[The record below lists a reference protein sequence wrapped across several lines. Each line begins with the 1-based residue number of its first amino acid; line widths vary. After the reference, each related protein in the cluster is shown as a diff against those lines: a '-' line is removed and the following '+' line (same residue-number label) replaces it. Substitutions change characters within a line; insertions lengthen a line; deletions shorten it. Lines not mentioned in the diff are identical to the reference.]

1 MPHDH
6 FFAWNTLIGIIENA
20 PTVDAVPV
28 VRCKECKYWDRG
40 DCYRLE
46 LSRPDDFCSYGER
59 RERDII
65 DEAREMVK
73 TLRWIASN
81 EDIVFNAKAATEAA
95 DLIERLAEAGESGL
109 AGWIS
114 VKDRLPDQE
123 LLEYWKRYSQRSVEV
138 LVMIEGASHST
149 TLTWDGN
156 RFSDDCHNE
165 YEVTHWMP
173 LPEPPGDSD
182 AHA

>member
-1 MPHDH
+1 MIARKCDRCGC
-6 FFAWNTLIGIIENA
+6 FYELNTNSLKGVAVHEKTA
-20 PTVDAVPV
+20 AGTVHGYSSYCDLCPAFM
-28 VRCKECKYWDRG
+28 K
-40 DCYRLE
+40 
-46 LSRPDDFCSYGER
+46 DFKNWASGAE
-59 RERDII
+59 EK
-65 DEAREMVK
+65 K
-73 TLRWIASN
+73 T
-81 EDIVFNAKAATEAA
+81 
-95 DLIERLAEAGESGL
+95 
-109 AGWIS
+109 GWIS

-173 LPEPPGDSD
+173 LPESPGDSD
-182 AHA
+182 AQA

>member
-1 MPHDH
+1 MTNEEAIREAIMRLFMCANKECVICKYKDRPVGD
-6 FFAWNTLIGIIENA
+6 L
-20 PTVDAVPV
+20 PSDA
-28 VRCKECKYWDRG
+28 CKERSIKN
-40 DCYRLE
+40 
-46 LSRPDDFCSYGER
+46 
-59 RERDII
+59 
-65 DEAREMVK
+65 
-73 TLRWIASN
+73 AS
-81 EDIVFNAKAATEAA
+81 
-95 DLIERLAEAGESGL
+95 RLAHEFLKFEREEKQT
-109 AGWIS
+109 GWIS

-182 AHA
+182 AQD

>member
-1 MPHDH
+1 M
-6 FFAWNTLIGIIENA
+6 T
-20 PTVDAVPV
+20 
-28 VRCKECKYWDRG
+28 
-40 DCYRLE
+40 
-46 LSRPDDFCSYGER
+46 
-59 RERDII
+59 I
-65 DEAREMVK
+65 DEALNEIQVY
-73 TLRWIASN
+73 LNSDCYLDAPSN
-81 EDIVFNAKAATEAA
+81 EAMELAMQALLAMEKF
-95 DLIERLAEAGESGL
+95 IEGVKQNKMDMGYSAQLDYRLFHNGSLRQVGGYDFCPECMKDFKNWAHGWEEKQT
-109 AGWIS
+109 GWIS